1 MDFKNLVNK
10 AKEALGKNP
19 AVIDKAGDFIDGK
32 TGGKYASQVDKAQD
46 AAKKFAG
53 GQQGQQAPQDPQG
66 PQGQQQ

>member
-1 MDFKNLVNK
+1 MDFTSLITKV
-10 AKEALGKNP
+10 KELLGKNP
-19 AVIDKAGDFIDGK
+19 GVIDKAGDFIDDK

-53 GQQGQQAPQDPQG
+53 GQQGQQGPQDQQS